1 MTLDSAHKEK
11 AFENDIVQG
20 FVDQKWLS
28 SPNDK
33 GYDPYK
39 ALYVPDVLAW
49 LKSAYAEQYAKFSKR
64 SDADEFLLNVIEEA
78 LKEKGTLYVLRN
90 SLTAIG
96 FGTFRM
102 SEIKPEDNRNP
113 IVAKRYKANI
123 LRVVQ
128 QVHFRTDSKE
138 SIDLVFFV
146 NGIPVATAEVKTN
159 FTQDVNEAVIEYKKN
174 RKPKPT
180 KTSAECPLLK
190 PERGAVVHF
199 AISETDIQMTTKLDG
214 EGTRFLPFN
223 KGNNGHA
230 GNPEATKTNPYP
242 VSYFWKE
249 IGKKDAWLGLFHNF
263 AYVERT
269 VVTNAKGYSVEKST
283 LIFPRYHQWRA
294 VTKVIADAKKRGV
307 GQKYLI
313 EHSAGSGKTKTI
325 TWTAS
330 QLSKLRDENGN
341 AYFDT
346 ILIMSDRKVLDSQL
360 SKAVLQFNT
369 KEGLVKSITAKDG
382 SKTESL
388 VKALVDGKRIVIVT
402 IQTFPFAMEEI
413 ILNEKLQ
420 GKRFAVIFDEAHNSQ
435 TGRSSARLNTALGNV
450 GTGSQEAQTVDDL
463 LEAWQKSRLRPANVS
478 FLGFTATPKHQTMM
492 LFGRLKNGDAYD
504 IAKADSNK
512 ELPVS
517 FDKYPMRQAIEEG
530 FILDVL
536 QGFTPYSTAWKLSQK
551 TETDKDSESRVDVKA
566 AMSGLAKWKALHPTN
581 VTQKTEFIIE
591 HFKRNVA
598 SLLNGQAKAMIVTS
612 SRASVVRYKKAFEQ
626 YIANHKDEDN
636 IPILRL
642 GIPLAAFSGEV
653 VGKDAKHPADVV
665 QDDSTA
671 WVNLIKADEKYT
683 EQSLNPS
690 VSFGQDGALEKA
702 FDGDNYRLMIVA
714 NKFQTGFDQPKL
726 CAMYV
731 DKVIGN
737 PVEIVQTY
745 SRLNRIYPGKDRTFI
760 VDFVNDKDSV
770 INAFKL
776 YDSGASINEAQDVQV
791 LDKIRRAILDVGIF
805 SEEDV
810 QTFTEDY
817 FTPMLHRF
825 AQGAKDDPTAHQQ
838 LNVFFSEPAKIYED
852 RLHSAYDLCKQY
864 EEEHRNA
871 VLCKDE
877 DRAAQADN
885 NLKEASKAYE
895 SVKRFKSNLSRFG
908 SAYNYIAQITDI
920 NSGEL
925 EGFAHYCAFLVKLL
939 SGIKPE
945 DIDLSSVIL
954 THYELKA
961 DPTSPPG
968 GGDKNPED
976 EEDVTLKPITGGG
989 SNEAKGKLPEYLAD
1003 ILDAISNFA
1012 GDLASTQDALN
1023 YCTSVADKVG
1033 ANDIVREQARNNS
1046 RDVAKSGAMN
1056 EAVMN
1061 AVFELLE
1068 QNQKLTTM
1076 VASDAAK
1083 KDELMNIVYAM
1094 LKTEHRIQPKEV
1106 ELYDHRLN

>member
-28 SPNDK
+28 SPNDE

-96 FGTFRM
+96 FGMFRM

-113 IVAKRYKANI
+113 IVSKRYKANI

-214 EGTRFLPFN
+214 EATRFLPFN
-223 KGNNGHA
+223 KGNDGHA
-230 GNPEATKTNPYP
+230 GNPVATKANPYP
-242 VSYFWKE
+242 VSFFWKE
-249 IGKKDAWLGLFHNF
+249 VGQKDAWLGIFHNF
-263 AYVERT
+263 AYVERKA
-269 VVTNAKGYSVEKST
+269 VTNAKGYSVEKST

-294 VTKVIADAKKRGV
+294 VTKIIADAKKRGV

-360 SKAVLQFNT
+360 SKAMLQFNT
-369 KEGLVKSITAKDG
+369 KDGLVKSITAKDG

-450 GTGSQEAQTVDDL
+450 GAGSQEAQTVDDL
-463 LEAWQKSRLRPANVS
+463 LESWQKSRLRPDNVS

-492 LFGRLKNGDAYD
+492 LFGRLKNGEPFD
-504 IAKADSNK
+504 INAAGKDD
-512 ELPVS
+512 LPVS

-536 QGFTPYSTAWKLSQK
+536 QGFTPYTTAWNLSQK
-551 TETDKDSESRVDVKA
+551 TETDKANESRVDVKA

-581 VTQKTEFIIE
+581 VSQKTNFIIE

-598 SLLNGQAKAMIVTS
+598 SLLKGQAKAMIVTS
-612 SRASVVRYKKAFEQ
+612 SRAAVVRYKMAFER
-626 YIANHKDEDN
+626 YIASHKDEDN

-653 VGKDAKHPADVV
+653 VGKDAKHPEDVV
-665 QDDSTA
+665 QDESTA
-671 WVNLIKADEKYT
+671 WVNLIKSEEKYT

-745 SRLNRIYPGKDRTFI
+745 SRLNRTFPGKDRTFI
-760 VDFVNDKDSV
+760 VDFVNDKDS
-770 INAFKL
+770 IIDAFKL
-776 YDSGASINEAQDVQV
+776 YDSGAKINEAQNVQV
-791 LDKIRRAILDVGIF
+791 LDKLRRDILDVGIF
-805 SEEDV
+805 TEEDV
-810 QTFTEDY
+810 QTFTTE
-817 FTPMLHRF
+817 FFGPMLHRF
-825 AQGAKDDPTAHQQ
+825 ARGAKEDPTAHQQ
-838 LNVFFSEPAKIYED
+838 LNVYFSEPAKLYEE

-877 DRAAQADN
+877 ARAAAAN
-885 NLKEASKAYE
+885 NNIEEASQAYE

-920 NSGEL
+920 NAGEL

-945 DIDLSSVIL
+945 EIDLSSVIL
-954 THYELKA
+954 TGYKLK
-961 DPTSPPG
+961 PEEITPPNPPK
-968 GGDKNPED
+968 GGDGTKPLN
-976 EEDVTLKPITGGG
+976 PITGGG
-989 SNEAKGKLPEYLAD
+989 SNEPKGKLPEYLAD

-1012 GDLASTQDALN
+1012 GDLANTQDALN
-1023 YCTSVADKVG
+1023 YCTSIADKVG
-1033 ANDIVREQARNNS
+1033 TSEVVREQVKNNT
-1046 RDVAKSGAMN
+1046 RDIAKLGQMGT
-1056 EAVMN
+1056 AVET
-1061 AVFELLE
+1061 AVLDLLE

-1076 VASDAAK
+1076 VVSDRAK
-1083 KDELMNIVYAM
+1083 QDELMNIIYAM
-1094 LKTEHRIQPKEV
+1094 LKEEHRIQPQEV
-1106 ELYDHRLN
+1106 AMYDRRIN